1 MSCKSCKDGSSELTC
16 GCKEAEK
23 RIVVSTGEPVNDV
36 EIKDISIIAFHEDP
50 GFQQALKELLFKP
63 ENQELLLKYE

>member
-16 GCKEAEK
+16 GCKGARKEE
-23 RIVVSTGEPVNDV
+23 VSSGEPVNDV